1 MTPKEERFVNAMEPS
16 ANIIANLANIVSA
29 PVFMAVK
36 ILRTLLV
43 KWKLSLPIMI
53 LSFAGVMA
61 APTFALKLCIGAP
74 LVLLCAMIAI
84 IAVFGALGFLLTLIG
99 MLLIY
104 PALTD

>member
-1 MTPKEERFVNAMEPS
+1 MTPKEERFVNAMEPC
-16 ANIIANLANIVSA
+16 ANIVANLANIVSA

-36 ILRTLLV
+36 IFGTLLV

-53 LSFAGVMA
+53 LSFAGVMS

-74 LVLLCAMIAI
+74 IVLLGAMLAV

-104 PALTD
+104 PTLND

>member
-53 LSFAGVMA
+53 LSFAGVMS